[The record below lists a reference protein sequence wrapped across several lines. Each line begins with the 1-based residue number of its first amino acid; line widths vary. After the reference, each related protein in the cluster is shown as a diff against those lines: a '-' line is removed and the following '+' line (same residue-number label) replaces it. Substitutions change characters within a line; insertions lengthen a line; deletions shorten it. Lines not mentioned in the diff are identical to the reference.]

1 MSINKE
7 IKRGVFH
14 SAIFKYA
21 NYFVNLLV
29 SMVLARLL
37 TPEEFGVIAV
47 INVAVMF
54 FLMLSAL
61 GMGEAIVQNPNLT
74 DHDLYS
80 LFIIS
85 IIIAFIF
92 SLGFFLSGNL
102 IANFYSN
109 TEYIKITHFLSLSL
123 FFQTANTIPYHYL
136 RKIQKFKLLGSIT
149 LITAILS
156 GTSAVILA
164 VNGFSYYS
172 LVYKSIIESL
182 LSFIICSKFIRI
194 KKHKYISFKAF
205 SRYFSY
211 SIFQFL
217 ANSLWFFSRSIDI
230 IVIGKYLGTTSI
242 GYYERGTRLFS
253 TITGLSEVF
262 SPVLHPILS
271 NHQNDLGL
279 IYKVFIKLTKL
290 ISLLGIPFSIL
301 LYFSSAEIIIILYGN
316 QWVKTIPAFQYMA
329 FMIWMNILIS
339 VNTSFFQALGKTNT
353 LFIYGIIYTF
363 VLTTAIAVGVFI
375 EKSFVMVA
383 FYILVS
389 HIILLIISYYFLVIR
404 LFKKEMV
411 KFLMIFKPG
420 IILGIS
426 MIILHILLVLILNGM
441 NIYLLLLLKL
451 ILSGTILFFLL
462 RILKEYNGLFEL
474 IKEKHK

>member
-7 IKRGVFH
+7 IKKGVFYA
-14 SAIFKYA
+14 AIFKYA

-37 TPEEFGVIAV
+37 TPEEFGIIAV
-47 INVAVMF
+47 INVAVLF

-61 GMGEAIVQNPNLT
+61 GLGEAIVQNPDLS

-85 IIIAFIF
+85 IFIAFIF

-102 IANFYSN
+102 IAKFYSN
-109 TEYIKITHFLSLSL
+109 AEYIKITHYLSLSL
-123 FFQTANTIPYHYL
+123 FFQTANTIPFHYL
-136 RKIQKFKLLGSIT
+136 RKLQKFKLLGSII

-156 GTSAVILA
+156 GTSAIIMA
-164 VNGFSYYS
+164 ANGFSYYS
-172 LVYKSIIESL
+172 LIYKSIIESF
-182 LSFIICSKFIRI
+182 LSFIICFKFIRI
-194 KKHKYISFKAF
+194 KIHRTISFQAF

-211 SIFQFL
+211 SFFQFL
-217 ANSLWFFSRSIDI
+217 ANSLWFYSKSIDI
-230 IVIGKYLGTTSI
+230 ITIGKYLGTKSI

-262 SPVLHPILS
+262 SPVLHPVLS
-271 NHQNDLGL
+271 NHQNDSEL

-290 ISLLGIPFSIL
+290 ISLLGIPVSIF
-301 LYFSSAEIIIILYGN
+301 LYFSSKEIIIILYGN
-316 QWVKTIPAFQYMA
+316 QWIKTIPAFQYMA
-329 FMIWMNILIS
+329 LMVWMNLLIS
-339 VNTSFFQALGKTNT
+339 INTSFFQALGKTNI
-353 LFIYGIIYTF
+353 LFLYGVIHAF
-363 VLTTAIAVGVFI
+363 VLTTAITVGVFI

-383 FYILVS
+383 FNILVS
-389 HIILLIISYYFLVIR
+389 HLLLLMTSYYFLVIR
-404 LFKKEMV
+404 LFKEEVV

-426 MIILHILLVLILNGM
+426 LIILNLLSEEIINEL
-441 NIYLLLLLKL
+441 NIYLSLLLKV
-451 ILSGTILFFLL
+451 ISSGAVIFFLL
-462 RILKEYNGLFEL
+462 KVLKEYKGLFEL
-474 IKEKHK
+474 FKDKIK